1 MGLNSY
7 SMTRKSGVTLM
18 ELVFVA
24 AIFVLAITLLA
35 PFVRIAKERS
45 RRIDCEKNLRG
56 IRLAL
61 GAYASEHKE
70 EFPKELKEL
79 YPNYV
84 TDQAVF
90 DCPASK
96 IIGTPDR
103 PDYVYTA
110 GLKALSPA
118 KRVVVEDIDGNHGK
132 SGRNLLRV
140 DGSIEWVAASA
151 TRQL

>member
-1 MGLNSY
+1 
-7 SMTRKSGVTLM
+7 MTKKSGVTLM

-24 AIFVLAITLLA
+24 AIFMLVVTLLT
-35 PFVRIAKERS
+35 PFVNMARERS
-45 RRIDCEKNLRG
+45 RRIDCEKNLRN
-56 IRLAL
+56 ISLAL
-61 GAYASEHKE
+61 RAYASEHGE

-79 YPNYV
+79 YPNYI

-96 IIGTPDR
+96 TVGVPGR

-118 KRVVVEDIDGNHGK
+118 KSVVVEDIDGNHGK
-132 SGRNLLRV
+132 RGRYLLRV
-140 DGSIEWVAASA
+140 DGSIDWVKSAA
-151 TRQL
+151 

>member
-1 MGLNSY
+1 
-7 SMTRKSGVTLM
+7 MTRKSGVTLM

-24 AIFVLAITLLA
+24 AIFMLVITLLA
-35 PFVRIAKERS
+35 PFVHMAKDRS
-45 RRIDCEKNLRG
+45 LRVGCEKNLRS

-61 GAYASEHKE
+61 GTYASEHE
-70 EFPKELKEL
+70 EAFPKELKEL

-96 IIGTPDR
+96 AAGTPDR
-103 PDYVYTA
+103 PDYIYTA
-110 GLKALSPA
+110 GLKVLSPA
-118 KRVVVEDIDGNHGK
+118 KSVVVEDIDGNHGK

-140 DGSIEWVAASA
+140 DGSIDWVAQGAI
-151 TRQL
+151 RQS